1 MSEPPLVDGTYDAFV
16 VDATV
21 HGDGR
26 TTLELTIIA
35 GEHKGALVDITA
47 TGLRGDE
54 LSLLGMPAT
63 VTVDGG
69 RPSVRIDW

>member
-1 MSEPPLVDGTYDAFV
+1 MSEPLLGDGTYDAFV

-35 GEHKGALVDITA
+35 GAHKGAVLDITA

-54 LSLLGMPAT
+54 IELMGMPAT
-63 VTVDGG
+63 VTVEDG
-69 RPSVRIDW
+69 RPRVRIDW